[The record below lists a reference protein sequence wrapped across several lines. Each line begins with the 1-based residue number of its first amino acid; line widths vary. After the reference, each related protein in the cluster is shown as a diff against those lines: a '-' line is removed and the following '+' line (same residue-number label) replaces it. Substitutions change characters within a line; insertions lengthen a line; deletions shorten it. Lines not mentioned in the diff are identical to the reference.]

1 MIAVKK
7 KSKIDPFEI
16 GEIVIETGILDRK
29 KRVGEIL
36 FIRDGRKGNRKL
48 ELMQLSPHDLSPL
61 QGMDMKKFKSF
72 SILESKC
79 KRLNLFKYQKKPKF
93 EIGQIVRN
101 QINGRERYGKIIGFL
116 HPEGLYTT
124 SYENGY
130 NGKDFLECVEVS
142 PGAGLARKIIHNG
155 QPKIFYLGPERAEP
169 CEILPM
175 DKNGGLRI
183 AK

>member
-16 GEIVIETGILDRK
+16 GEIVIEKGILDRK

-124 SYENGY
+124 SYEKGY

-142 PGAGLARKIIHNG
+142 PRAGLARKKMHNG
-155 QPKIFYLGPERAEP
+155 QPKIFHLGPDRAEP